1 MKRKIFVFFFLVS
14 SLLLQAQEYRLL
26 AFSNKEKINL
36 KILTTKKY
44 HIVFD
49 IVKKKPIVKYEK
61 ETLFKEFFPYTP
73 DGLICDVPF
82 PITIIRG
89 KDTMC
94 LFGLC
99 SNTRNYHLKNFEFK
113 KGDWFIKT
121 KPWFQ
126 QKVVTGNEMRHFKD
140 KYESFE
146 EKRFF
151 EIDLTDANEVEMI
164 SMDSSFSNKYY
175 NTPRSY
181 YDILEWQDYLLFDE
195 DAKQYVE
202 KIQKEYD
209 YYGSGRRVPYIAP
222 YYTKEEYEESIE
234 SWKKR
239 D

>member
-73 DGLICDVPF
+73 DGLICDDPF

-151 EIDLTDANEVEMI
+151 EIDLADTNEVEMM
-164 SMDSSFSNKYY
+164 SMDSSFINKYY
-175 NTPRSY
+175 NTPRSI

-222 YYTKEEYEESIE
+222 YYTKEEYEESLL
-234 SWKKR
+234 
-239 D
+239 

>member
-49 IVKKKPIVKYEK
+49 IEPIVKYEK

-82 PITIIRG
+82 PITIICG

-195 DAKQYVE
+195 DAKKYVE
-202 KIQKEYD
+202 KIQKEYYD

-222 YYTKEEYEESIE
+222 YYTKEEYEESLL
-234 SWKKR
+234 
-239 D
+239 

>member
-61 ETLFKEFFPYTP
+61 ETLFKEYFPYTP

-82 PITIIRG
+82 PITIIHG

-195 DAKQYVE
+195 DAKKYVE

-222 YYTKEEYEESIE
+222 YYTKEEYEESLL
-234 SWKKR
+234 
-239 D
+239 

>member
-1 MKRKIFVFFFLVS
+1 M
-14 SLLLQAQEYRLL
+14 LLQAQEYRLL

-113 KGDWFIKT
+113 KGNWFIKT

>member
-1 MKRKIFVFFFLVS
+1 MPIVF
-14 SLLLQAQEYRLL
+14 LLLTTISLQAQEYRLL

-113 KGDWFIKT
+113 KGNWFIKT

-234 SWKKR
+234 YWKKR

>member
-1 MKRKIFVFFFLVS
+1 MPIVF
-14 SLLLQAQEYRLL
+14 LLLTTISLQAQEYRLL
-26 AFSNKEKINL
+26 TFSNKERINL

-82 PITIIRG
+82 PITIIHG

-113 KGDWFIKT
+113 KGNWFIKT

-175 NTPRSY
+175 NTPRSN

-195 DAKQYVE
+195 DAKKYVE
-202 KIQKEYD
+202 KIQKEYYD
-209 YYGSGRRVPYIAP
+209 YYGSGLRVPYIAP

>member
-1 MKRKIFVFFFLVS
+1 MFL
-14 SLLLQAQEYRLL
+14 LLTTISLQAQEYRLL

>member
-1 MKRKIFVFFFLVS
+1 MKRKIFVFFSLVS

-113 KGDWFIKT
+113 KGNWFIKT

>member
-1 MKRKIFVFFFLVS
+1 MPIVF
-14 SLLLQAQEYRLL
+14 LLLTTISLQAQEYRLL

>member
-1 MKRKIFVFFFLVS
+1 MKLFRYIVPIVF
-14 SLLLQAQEYRLL
+14 LLLTTISLQAQEYRLL
-26 AFSNKEKINL
+26 TFSNKEKINL

-113 KGDWFIKT
+113 KGNWFIKT
-121 KPWFQ
+121 KP
-126 QKVVTGNEMRHFKD
+126 
-140 KYESFE
+140 
-146 EKRFF
+146 
-151 EIDLTDANEVEMI
+151 
-164 SMDSSFSNKYY
+164 
-175 NTPRSY
+175 
-181 YDILEWQDYLLFDE
+181 
-195 DAKQYVE
+195 
-202 KIQKEYD
+202 
-209 YYGSGRRVPYIAP
+209 
-222 YYTKEEYEESIE
+222 
-234 SWKKR
+234 
-239 D
+239 